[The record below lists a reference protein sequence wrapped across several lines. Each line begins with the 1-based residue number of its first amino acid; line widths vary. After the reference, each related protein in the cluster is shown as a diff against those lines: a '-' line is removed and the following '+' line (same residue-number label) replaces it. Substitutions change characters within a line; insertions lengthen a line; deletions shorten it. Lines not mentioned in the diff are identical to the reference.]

1 MPTVRWL
8 ACNEMMWCLSG
19 VFKCACKRGQKMT
32 ERNQPS
38 NANVP
43 PTVAMLQLI
52 SGFWISR
59 AIYIAA
65 KLGIADHLRDGNR
78 TVDELAA
85 ATRTHAPS
93 LYRVL
98 RALASVGIFTES
110 EKSGFALTPLAETL
124 RTGVPGSLRAFATVE
139 LGEEHYPAWG
149 ELLHSVKTG
158 EIAFDRAFR
167 MPVWEFFEQ
176 NPENAKTF
184 NDAMTGMTLA
194 VNDAVLSSYDFSSIS
209 KIVDVGG
216 GHGSLITSILKANPQ
231 MRGILFDAPPVIEG
245 ARHRIVEEGIS
256 ERCEAIA
263 GDFFESVPS
272 GGDAYILKWIIHDW
286 DDERSRTIL
295 KNCRRVMAEDG
306 RLLLVEAVVPPGSEP
321 HFSKFID
328 LNMLVMTGGRE
339 RTEGEYRTLFESS
352 GFRLTRIIP
361 TESPMSIIEGERE

>member
-1 MPTVRWL
+1 
-8 ACNEMMWCLSG
+8 
-19 VFKCACKRGQKMT
+19 MT

-38 NANVP
+38 NADFP
-43 PTVAMLQLI
+43 PTVAMLQMI

-59 AIYIAA
+59 AIYVAA
-65 KLGIADHLRDGNR
+65 KLGIADHLGDGHKTAN
-78 TVDELAA
+78 ELAA
-85 ATRTHAPS
+85 ATGTHAPS

-98 RALASVGIFTES
+98 RALASVGVFTED
-110 EKSGFALTPLAETL
+110 EKRGFTLTPLSETL
-124 RTGVPGSLRAFATVE
+124 RTDAPGSLRAFATVE

-149 ELLHSVKTG
+149 ELMHSVKTG
-158 EIAFDRAFR
+158 EIAFDRAFG
-167 MPVWEFFEQ
+167 MPVWKFFEQ

-216 GHGSLITSILKANPQ
+216 GHGSLIASILEANPQ
-231 MRGILFDAPPVIEG
+231 MRGVLFDASPGIEG
-245 ARHRIVEEGIS
+245 ASHRIEDEGIA

-286 DDERSRTIL
+286 DDERSVTIL
-295 KNCRRVMAEDG
+295 KNCHQAMAENG
-306 RLLLVEAVVPPGSEP
+306 RLLLVEAVVPHGSEP

-339 RTEGEYRTLFESS
+339 RTGDEYRTLLEAS
-352 GFRLTRIIP
+352 GFKLTRIIP
-361 TESPMSIIEGERE
+361 TDSPMSVIEGERM